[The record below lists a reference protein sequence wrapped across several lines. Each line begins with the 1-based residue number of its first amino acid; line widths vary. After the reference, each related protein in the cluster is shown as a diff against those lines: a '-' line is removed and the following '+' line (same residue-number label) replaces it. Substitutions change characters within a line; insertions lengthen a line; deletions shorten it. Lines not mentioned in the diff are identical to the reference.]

1 MYVKL
6 VELVMNDSE
15 GFQAAVGLGSCS
27 VDIGRQV
34 ILGFVDGLQE
44 KTDVFLRALNTI
56 KRRFGLNAQKVPT
69 SGRMRNEVESGL

>member
-1 MYVKL
+1 
-6 VELVMNDSE
+6 
-15 GFQAAVGLGSCS
+15 
-27 VDIGRQV
+27 
-34 ILGFVDGLQE
+34 LQE